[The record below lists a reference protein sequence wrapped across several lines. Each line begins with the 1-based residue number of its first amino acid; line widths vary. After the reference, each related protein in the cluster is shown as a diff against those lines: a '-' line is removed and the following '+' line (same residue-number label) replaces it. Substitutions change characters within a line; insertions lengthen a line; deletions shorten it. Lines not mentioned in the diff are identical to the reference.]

1 MLGFYGGKGGSLGFY
16 GGKGVPLRPT
26 CSNASPCGGHV
37 GLGLGRAG
45 FHWSRA
51 QVGQAHVGLGLVRA
65 GFQRSRAQ
73 IGPGRSW
80 TLTFTAKRKNFR
92 PGCAEFLGL
101 ALERFALMM
110 P

>member
-45 FHWSRA
+45 FHWSQA
-51 QVGQAHVGLGLVRA
+51 QVGPGP
-65 GFQRSRAQ
+65 SRILA
-73 IGPGRSW
+73 
-80 TLTFTAKRKNFR
+80 LTAKRKNFR

-101 ALERFALMM
+101 LLERFA
-110 P
+110 